1 MEWAKFKANKLIK
14 ANVCFRTI
22 DNSMSAEIGCMPE
35 AQFWSPIALFDAELA
50 VATGDTRQFKPT
62 SQSLDNYN
70 RGPNGAKWHST
81 FGFQR
86 VMSFLRRMEKT
97 CSGTSSNRIL
107 RAKSI

>member
-86 VMSFLRRMEKT
+86 TFIVGF
-97 CSGTSSNRIL
+97 SSTLDVCQQGNIMV
-107 RAKSI
+107 ITP